1 MEDLQPGVP
10 GSVGSYRLLAKLG
23 AGGMGQVFLGV
34 SPGGRKVAVKL
45 ISPEHA
51 GSAQF
56 RERFAREIEAARRVG
71 GFHTAPVVD
80 ADPEANPPWMVTAY
94 IEGPSL
100 EAAVA
105 RDGPLPPDQVYA
117 LGAGLAEGLA
127 AIHACGLV
135 HRDLK
140 PANVIMAGDG
150 PRIIDF
156 GIARA
161 ADAAT
166 LTTAGTV
173 IGTFAYMSPEQLHG
187 DPVGPASDVFSLG
200 CVLAFAATGRPP
212 FGADSAAAV
221 VLRITTEP
229 PDLVGLADEQL
240 SQLIGDCLAK
250 RPEARPAVP
259 ALLAALASPSP
270 VPVTSRDEGP
280 AATDGDAQTQTRT
293 HSAPG
298 GISAADVSEP
308 SPPIKIRPR
317 RPPGLNMIV
326 ILVLLGIIGFGAYYL
341 VPSGSGK
348 PSAAATA
355 HGTPH
360 ATALRPTAKLSPTPT
375 GVRFVI
381 RVTAVEECWTQL
393 TTVSSGAQIYTG
405 VIPAGSSMSWT
416 EYQGVS
422 LRLGNPGGVVLT
434 VDGKRK
440 NTGGPLPDTITIN
453 APRS

>member
-45 ISPEHA
+45 IYPEHA
-51 GSAQF
+51 DSVQF

-80 ADPEANPPWMVTAY
+80 ADPEADPPWMVTAY

-105 RDGPLPPDQVYA
+105 RDGPLPTDQVFA
-117 LGAGLAEGLA
+117 VGAGLAEGLA

-161 ADAAT
+161 ADAAA
-166 LTTAGTV
+166 LTTAGAV

-187 DPVGPASDVFSLG
+187 NPASPASDVFSLG

-221 VLRITTEP
+221 VLRITTGP
-229 PDLVGLADEQL
+229 PDLAGLADERL

-259 ALLAALASPSP
+259 ALLAALASPGP
-270 VPVTSRDEGP
+270 VLAIVTSRDEVP
-280 AATDGDAQTQTRT
+280 AAADRDAQTQTQT
-293 HSAPG
+293 HGAPG
-298 GISAADVSEP
+298 GISPASSSGP
-308 SPPIKIRPR
+308 SPPVKIRT
-317 RPPGLNMIV
+317 
-326 ILVLLGIIGFGAYYL
+326 A
-341 VPSGSGK
+341 SSDK
-348 PSAAATA
+348 PEDD
-355 HGTPH
+355 HH
-360 ATALRPTAKLSPTPT
+360 
-375 GVRFVI
+375 
-381 RVTAVEECWTQL
+381 
-393 TTVSSGAQIYTG
+393 
-405 VIPAGSSMSWT
+405 
-416 EYQGVS
+416 
-422 LRLGNPGGVVLT
+422 
-434 VDGKRK
+434 
-440 NTGGPLPDTITIN
+440 PDTAWHHRGQCVLPGTRRGREAFRGHRTWHAARGH
-453 APRS
+453 APADT